1 LKNCGRN
8 RRRLH
13 LFVTTATSLAAGLCI
28 VPLPVS
34 AQRSVEIASLVQAP
48 VLDGNIGAQEWSAA
62 AVIDETFVQI
72 EPSFGDASPYR
83 TVVRIGQTDA
93 ALYVAFEA
101 FDPEPSRL
109 AAAVR
114 QRDGGLDTDDS
125 VSVAF
130 DTFSDERT
138 AYLFRTNALATQ
150 EDGRIADNGRTVD
163 QRWDAAWRSAA
174 MRYEDRWIAELEIPF
189 SILRYAGDSDGDW
202 RVNFVRTIPR
212 RLETSL
218 WSGPGETVWRVSSFG
233 ELKGVSYPV
242 DDSEKWVLIPYGLA
256 VFGPTTAL
264 FDFKGASL
272 ADRTSVCWPRTAV
285 SQVTMLARSASIRR
299 SSLLRHWA

>member
-93 ALYVAFEA
+93 ALY
-101 FDPEPSRL
+101 
-109 AAAVR
+109 
-114 QRDGGLDTDDS
+114 
-125 VSVAF
+125 VAF